1 MSNLGRMVKWSVK
14 LNEYSLEFRPRRAI
28 KAQVLA
34 DFVVECSFQEQLNSS
49 SYTKKAIV
57 IYNPTIAQSK
67 IDHWSIYVDGS
78 SAREGEGVGVLLIG
92 PNHQKLQYSLRFM
105 FPITN
110 NVAKYEALL
119 EGLRLVDKI
128 KAEHVTIYV
137 DSQLVT
143 RQVSGEYEVRDPSL
157 KKYHELVEQI
167 WVCFKSTRIIQIPRE
182 NNCRADELSR
192 LDPFDSTKTVSSFVE
207 YMNQPSIVMESV
219 ILTIDPTDW

>member
-1 MSNLGRMVKWSVK
+1 MVSPPQLVSPTQGETLYMYLAASDETLAAFLIKEVSRRQLPVYYVSKALHLSELNYSKIEKLAYALVMAFRKLMQYFQSHHIVILIDQPIKEILQKMSNLGRMVKWSVK

-92 PNHQKLQYSLRFM
+92 PNHQKL
-105 FPITN
+105 
-110 NVAKYEALL
+110 
-119 EGLRLVDKI
+119 
-128 KAEHVTIYV
+128 
-137 DSQLVT
+137 
-143 RQVSGEYEVRDPSL
+143 
-157 KKYHELVEQI
+157 
-167 WVCFKSTRIIQIPRE
+167 
-182 NNCRADELSR
+182 
-192 LDPFDSTKTVSSFVE
+192 
-207 YMNQPSIVMESV
+207 
-219 ILTIDPTDW
+219 